1 MLGAQIG
8 AINTKQGAFWSARI
22 QSRRLEEEDR

>member
-22 QSRRLEEEDR
+22 QSRRLEEDR